1 MSQNFAYSSAN
12 NVYIP
17 TFSAEASG
25 ALIVSYAR
33 DPKRFAVNRYTQV
46 TKVDRQQGK
55 YIRLNPFDQSRL
67 LTLDGSDAVWADGA
81 DRPINSDV
89 QFDYPLYGTT
99 RKSLGFYVGDL
110 AATQSAWDVVAA
122 KAAVVA
128 SRMMNLQTAVAINA
142 AISGLAANTGGTT
155 SSAYNA
161 IGLNGKWN
169 AGYNDNGAANTHTY
183 LRSGVQAVLSAIT
196 LNSNAVCDPSE
207 LICIMNPTTAKAIA
221 QSNEVTDTIKQS
233 PFGMESLMYKGD
245 LNFSRWGLPSML
257 FGVGEVIVE
266 TSVYNAA
273 NPNASGTGTNQFVMP
288 DGDVLFVARPG
299 AIEGQMGSFSTVHG
313 YFKEEMTVETWNDP
327 VNRREVGSVTSDFT
341 YVVAAPQT
349 GYLVTGVI

>member
-1 MSQNFAYSSAN
+1 MSQNFTYSSAN

-67 LTLDGSDAVWADGA
+67 LTQDGSDAVWADGA

-89 QFDYPLYGTT
+89 QFEYPLYSTT

-128 SRMMNLQTAVAINA
+128 SRMMTLQTAVALNA
-142 AISGLAANTGGTT
+142 AVTGLNANTNGTT
-155 SSAYNA
+155 SATATSL
-161 IGLNGKWN
+161 GGGKWDV
-169 AGYNDNGAANTHTY
+169 GYIASGAADANTY
-183 LRSGVQAVLSAIT
+183 LRTGVQNTLAKIT
-196 LNSNAVCDPSE
+196 LNSNAVVDASD
-207 LICIMNPTTAKAIA
+207 ICIVMNPNTARAIA
-221 QSNEVTDTIKQS
+221 ASNEIVWQASHS
-233 PFGMESLMYKGD
+233 PYAVETLKND
-245 LNFSRWGLPSML
+245 KNFQTWGLPSML

-266 TSVYNAA
+266 PTVYTTT
-273 NPNASGTGTNQFVMP
+273 NPNSSGTGTQSFVLP
-288 DGDVLFVARPG
+288 DGDILFLARPG
-299 AIEGQMGSFSTVHG
+299 ALEGQMGSFSTVHG
-313 YFKEEMTVETWNDP
+313 YFKEEMSVETWNDP
-327 VNRREVGSVTSDFT
+327 INRREIGSVTSDFT

-349 GYLVTGVI
+349 GYLVTSATGST

>member
-1 MSQNFAYSSAN
+1 MSQNFTYSSAN

-89 QFDYPLYGTT
+89 QMEYPLYGTT

-110 AATQSAWDVVAA
+110 AATQSAWDIVAA

-128 SRMMNLQTAVAINA
+128 SRMMTLQTAVAINA
-142 AISGLAANTGGTT
+142 AVTGLAANTGGTT
-155 SSAYNA
+155 SGTATA
-161 IGLNGKWN
+161 LGGGLWD
-169 AGYNDNGAANTHTY
+169 AGYNDSGAANTHDY
-183 LRSGVQAVLSAIT
+183 LRKGVQAVLANIT
-196 LNSNAVCDPSE
+196 LNSNAVVDPSE
-207 LICIMNPTTAKAIA
+207 LLAVMNPNTAKAIA

-233 PFGMESLMYKGD
+233 PFGLDSLMYKGD

-257 FGVGEVIVE
+257 FGVGDVVVE

-273 NPNASGTGTNQFVMP
+273 NPNSSGTGTQQFVMP
-288 DGDVLFVARPG
+288 DGDILFLARPG

-349 GYLVTGVI
+349 GYLVTNAI